1 MESGSPG
8 NDIMEK
14 IKIDLRQLN
23 MMYDV
28 SCTLSEF
35 KMETFQFSSVQTL
48 SHVRL
53 FAITWNAA
61 KRPLCPSPTRGVY
74 LNAVH

>member
-28 SCTLSEF
+28 SCTLS
-35 KMETFQFSSVQTL
+35 V
-48 SHVRL
+48 V
-53 FAITWNAA
+53 
-61 KRPLCPSPTRGVY
+61 
-74 LNAVH
+74 